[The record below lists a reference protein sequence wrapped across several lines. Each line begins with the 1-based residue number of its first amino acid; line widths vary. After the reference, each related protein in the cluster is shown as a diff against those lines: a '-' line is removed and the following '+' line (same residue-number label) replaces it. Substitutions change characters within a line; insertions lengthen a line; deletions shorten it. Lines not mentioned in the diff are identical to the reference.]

1 MRFGARSAAASDF
14 TPYLPLQREFSFSR
28 CVGSKEK
35 PMKKIQSNL
44 VLMTVFLIG
53 LSLLLYPVV
62 SDFINSRSQSRAIA
76 AYQQQLSQLSPQ
88 DYTSLHEAADAYN
101 AQLAAGPSS
110 FTLTDAQK
118 KAYDA
123 LLDPNG
129 TGVMGYIEIDSIG
142 VSLPIYHGVDD
153 SVLAVGAGHLPG
165 SSLPVG
171 GESTH
176 CVLSGHRGLPS
187 SRLFTDLDR
196 LQNGDIFLLHVL
208 DETLAYQVDQILI
221 VDPQDVSALG
231 ITAGEDY
238 CTLVTCTPYGI
249 NTQRLLVRG
258 RRVAYSGTTVQSA
271 QLTADATAVDPLLV
285 AAVLA
290 APPLLILLLCLLCR
304 TAPKK
309 KERRRPS

>member
-1 MRFGARSAAASDF
+1 
-14 TPYLPLQREFSFSR
+14 
-28 CVGSKEK
+28 
-35 PMKKIQSNL
+35 MKKIKSNL
-44 VLMTVFLIG
+44 MLLAVFLIG

-62 SDFINSRSQSRAIA
+62 SDFVNSRSQSRAVA
-76 AYQQQLSQLSPQ
+76 AYQQQLSQLSAQ
-88 DYTSLHEAADAYN
+88 DYTALREAAAAYN
-101 AQLAAGPSS
+101 AQLAAGQTS
-110 FTLTDAQK
+110 FVLTDAETA
-118 KAYDA
+118 AYNA

-142 VSLPIYHGVDD
+142 VSLPIYHGVTD

-187 SRLFTDLDR
+187 SRLFTDLDQ

-208 DETLAYQVDQILI
+208 DETLAYEVDQILI

-238 CTLVTCTPYGI
+238 CTLVTCTPYGV

-258 RRVAYSGTTVQSA
+258 HRVSYSDAASEGPR
-271 QLTADATAVDPLLV
+271 LTADAVAVDPMLV

-290 APPLLILLLCLLCR
+290 VPPLILLLLVLLRR
-304 TAPKK
+304 TAAPKK
-309 KERRRPS
+309 LKKIERRGP